1 MCLSNLHW
9 YAASHGLICYTNT
22 DLEYEHNIFLWNPT
36 IRIIKILHDP
46 FRLVAVLYG
55 LHYHL
60 DLVKKLDFKVVKILD
75 NYQTTMV
82 DISNLNRHSWK
93 TISDNNLIRRFLV

>member
-36 IRIIKILHDP
+36 IRIIKI
-46 FRLVAVLYG
+46 
-55 LHYHL
+55 
-60 DLVKKLDFKVVKILD
+60 ILD
-75 NYQTTMV
+75 HLQRVSGTLWIT
-82 DISNLNRHSWK
+82 IAFGLSQK
-93 TISDNNLIRRFLV
+93 T